1 MYNFYDKT
9 NRNSLAALLQCSFSK
24 ALPRP
29 FTRLAEHSRSHR
41 VLPRLRPPLVETTIK
56 DSDIDLVHSSPCATL
71 ANFHLCLEDSLV
83 PSKLAMPTLSH
94 STHVTTSKKTFD
106 ADVNLLMLST
116 RISRQSHFHSRQKYQ
131 ILVQRKVDVEH
142 KPEKKRISLVKIQ
155 PKPSFFLFLSSLSYP
170 PSRQQQQSCPI
181 TYPSLKDAVP
191 LLLPHIIISISIFIP
206 ISDKQTH
213 PPNSN

>member
-142 KPEKKRISLVKIQ
+142 KPEKKKNIACKDPAQAKLFPFLVF
-155 PKPSFFLFLSSLSYP
+155 PFLSSFAATTAILPNYL
-170 PSRQQQQSCPI
+170 PI
-181 TYPSLKDAVP
+181 TQRRSPAASP
-191 LLLPHIIISISIFIP
+191 PHRHLHLHL
-206 ISDKQTH
+206 H
-213 PPNSN
+213 PHFR